1 VTRTPKPRGAS
12 FVAGCGAEV
21 EVPRDH
27 ALGQAQLSRPSR
39 GADERLEASL
49 HWRLAL
55 QEPAAFPPMAWN
67 VPLIRLAVKVPV
79 TAVS

>member
-1 VTRTPKPRGAS
+1 M
-12 FVAGCGAEV
+12 
-21 EVPRDH
+21 
-27 ALGQAQLSRPSR
+27 SRPSR

-79 TAVS
+79 TAVC